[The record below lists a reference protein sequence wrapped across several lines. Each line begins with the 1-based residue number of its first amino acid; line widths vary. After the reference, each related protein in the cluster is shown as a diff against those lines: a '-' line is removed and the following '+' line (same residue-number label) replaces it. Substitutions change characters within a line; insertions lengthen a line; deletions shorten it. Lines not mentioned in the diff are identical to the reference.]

1 MKGYEAFT
9 SSTIGFVGDAIK
21 YLGKYVVYPLFKKY
35 CLYKNSLLLSMS
47 VKIDKLYE
55 YDTSDD
61 KGRHE
66 DRPAK
71 FKPEWVGTLL

>member
-1 MKGYEAFT
+1 
-9 SSTIGFVGDAIK
+9 
-21 YLGKYVVYPLFKKY
+21 
-35 CLYKNSLLLSMS
+35 MS